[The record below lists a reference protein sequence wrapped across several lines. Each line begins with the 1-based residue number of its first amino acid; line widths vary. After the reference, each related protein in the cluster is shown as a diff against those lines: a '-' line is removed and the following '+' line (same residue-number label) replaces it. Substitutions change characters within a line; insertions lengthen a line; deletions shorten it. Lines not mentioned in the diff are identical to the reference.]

1 MSVNVLELTAANN
14 KLANNREG
22 WYTPSDGQHGSPAA
36 KMGGEGKGS
45 AISQCEVFSMAVDG
59 APIWVAGAP
68 MLSFCPKPSIGHEIF
83 ETNSSFCVKQHTTDK
98 V

>member
-1 MSVNVLELTAANN
+1 MSVNVLELTAV

-45 AISQCEVFSMAVDG
+45 TISHCGVFYMGVDG
-59 APIWVAGAP
+59 API
-68 MLSFCPKPSIGHEIF
+68 LSFCPKPSVGHRIF
-83 ETNSSFCVKQHTTDK
+83 ETNSSFCVKQHTTEK